1 MCQYWCHDKP
11 ELNGNGTNISHL
23 WLGICINYCMFR
35 EHPSE
40 HNRTWPQSSRIRLI
54 QAQFWAI
61 KACLQVHGWFMTLCL
76 WITQTGMLYMVWLLT
91 PVSLQQIYT
100 SQAWSSRCSEVVL
113 ILTCD
118 LALKIIAHFYL
129 NSKYI
134 LLNFASSPLFF
145 KHPCMTNHHH
155 DHPSWVPTFIMITI
169 TFIII
174 CISYWKA
181 AMDQESF
188 ATLWH
193 PRNQI
198 VYFGQYPNYSL
209 LGL

>member
-1 MCQYWCHDKP
+1 MNITG
-11 ELNGNGTNISHL
+11 LNPNQAESVWYRPNSGPLRPVYRYMAGSWPCVSESHRQVCYT
-23 WLGICINYCMFR
+23 WL
-35 EHPSE
+35 
-40 HNRTWPQSSRIRLI
+40 
-54 QAQFWAI
+54 
-61 KACLQVHGWFMTLCL
+61 
-76 WITQTGMLYMVWLLT
+76 WLLT

-118 LALKIIAHFYL
+118 LTLKIIAHFYL

-134 LLNFASSPLFF
+134 LLNFAPSPLFF